1 MSLGAKI
8 EVDHPSVASPRFA
21 QLQHAEPV
29 SLHPTNGTRSH
40 SRRRG
45 RAVARRHRVQ
55 RAPLHAVSLD
65 YGRRRG
71 RGGGLGESEER
82 RAGSARSGSEG
93 VHAGVAASTR
103 RGISGGEKALRRE
116 RCECEH
122 GSHHGAGRRGG
133 RRGGVLERRER
144 RADAVARA
152 SARSGGEAIHAGVAP
167 AQAHLRGGGSAI
179 ARESANLP
187 MSSSPGRLW

>member
-1 MSLGAKI
+1 M
-8 EVDHPSVASPRFA
+8 
-21 QLQHAEPV
+21 
-29 SLHPTNGTRSH
+29 
-40 SRRRG
+40 
-45 RAVARRHRVQ
+45 
-55 RAPLHAVSLD
+55 
-65 YGRRRG
+65 
-71 RGGGLGESEER
+71 GESEER

-167 AQAHLRGGGSAI
+167 AQAHLRGGGT
-179 ARESANLP
+179 RFTKP
-187 MSSSPGRLW
+187 F